1 MDSGTEIRGVALPIP
16 KARPLVRRH
25 TGIFVMAVVVLTL
38 GFFLVWPVLLLLIN
52 SFNTAADWFVEP
64 RRWGL
69 AHWQAAFRHPRLIA
83 SIGNSFLIWSLVT
96 AISFPIAVAI
106 AWTLARTNIPFSQS
120 LEFLFW
126 VSFMMP
132 DISTTLAW
140 IGLMSPDIGLLNI
153 ALETLPFIEQGPFN
167 IYSVAGIVWAH
178 LMAHGIAIKVMLLTP
193 AFRNMDAAMEE
204 AARVGG
210 ATKLRTMLQVTLPLM
225 ISPMALVFALGLLR
239 IFQSFEIEWL
249 LGAPIGFQVYSTQI
263 FSLIRSETTPN
274 YGEAT
279 VLASMTLL
287 LVAVIIPLQRWILQR
302 RRYTTI
308 TGSFKPGL
316 TDLSPWRIVIFGLVM
331 FLLVL
336 LTIGPAITLVFQ
348 SFMTRAGYFNL
359 DPVFTLKHW
368 HRVLTDGVFLNAL
381 RTTLI
386 LASIAAVASPLLF
399 SLLAYLLVR
408 TRLAG
413 RGALDLI
420 IWGSGAMP
428 GMLTGLGLLWLFLGT
443 PGLAILFGSIWAL
456 IIVVILQGNTTGTNI
471 MKGVFV
477 QIGADM
483 EEAAR
488 ISGAGWIRTYIRIWI
503 PLLMPTLIL
512 IGTINFVLAAG
523 ATSSIILLAGRG
535 TLTLSLLALEFAGA
549 DVGQWEEASITGL
562 FIIAFTVIM
571 ATVARVFGLRFGI
584 QHER

>member
-1 MDSGTEIRGVALPIP
+1 MQTVALPFP
-16 KARPLVRRH
+16 KARPLARQR

-38 GFFLVWPVLLLLIN
+38 GFFLVWPILLLLIN
-52 SFNTAADWFVEP
+52 SFNTAVDWFAEP

-69 AHWQAAFRHPRLIA
+69 DHWQAAFRHPRLLV

-96 AISFPIAVAI
+96 VISFPIAVAI
-106 AWTLARTNIPFSQS
+106 AWTLARTNIFFSHS

-126 VSFMMP
+126 VSFMLP

-153 ALETLPFIEQGPFN
+153 ALEALPFIERGPFN

-193 AFRNMDAAMEE
+193 AFRNMDAALEE

-225 ISPMALVFALGLLR
+225 VSPMALVFALGLLR

-249 LGAPIGFQVYSTQI
+249 LGAPFGFQVYSTQI
-263 FSLIRSETTPN
+263 FSLIRSESTPN

-279 VLASMTLL
+279 VLASVTLL

-316 TDLSPWRIVIFGLVM
+316 TDLGRWRSVTFCLVL
-331 FLLVL
+331 FLLIL
-336 LTIGPAITLVFQ
+336 LTIGPAITLIFQ

-359 DPVFTLKHW
+359 DPVFTLNHW
-368 HRVLTDGVFLNAL
+368 HRVLTDGVFLSAL

-386 LASIAAVASPLLF
+386 LAGIAAIVSPLLF
-399 SLLAYLLVR
+399 SILAYLLVR
-408 TRLAG
+408 TRLPG
-413 RGALDLI
+413 RASLDLI

-443 PGLAILFGSIWAL
+443 PGLATLFGSIWAL

-477 QIGADM
+477 QVGSDM

-488 ISGAGWIRTYIRIWI
+488 IAGSRWLMTYLRIWI

-535 TLTLSLLALEFAGA
+535 TLTLSLLALEFAAA
-549 DVGQWEEASITGL
+549 DVGQWEEASITGF
-562 FIIAFTVIM
+562 FIIVLTVIM
-571 ATVARVFGLRFGI
+571 AILARLFGLRLGI
-584 QHER
+584 QHEH